1 MKTLDLKGLE
11 RVIANVREEIAAVKP
26 TKAAKLMRFARGII
40 SYTSETNVVY
50 RNTGEMRLPLNVPRG
65 SDSHERV
72 FDFSGNKD
80 CVDVG
85 DINLTNDVEAGK
97 VIVNTTAN
105 TITVVDCLATSNILR
120 VRLKGALADFPF
132 VYFDER
138 GVLRF
143 ALTAPGE
150 TILQPPSL
158 LGNVSRLNYLS
169 PGLTVQTVMGI
180 ECKNLTGQYVDIN
193 LFFKRLFGD
202 AKIQIQK
209 LRNRK
214 SYTQEMHDGTYNR
227 IYRRSAYFRNYH
239 ADFGGGSDIGNV
251 VAQGYRNPE
260 GVWRVRRIGCKKKKS
275 PWIILRIYHN
285 GKIRIMDS
293 EK

>member
-11 RVIANVREEIAAVKP
+11 RVVANIREEIAAVKP
-26 TKAAKLMRFARGII
+26 KKAAKPMRFARGII
-40 SYTSETNVVY
+40 SYTSEPNVVY
-50 RNTGEMRLPLNVPRG
+50 RNTGEMRLPLNIHKG
-65 SDSHERV
+65 SDMTTPHERV
-72 FDFSGNKD
+72 FDFSANKD

-85 DINLTNDVEAGK
+85 DINLNVGN
-97 VIVNTTAN
+97 VIANTTEN

-158 LGNVSRLNYLS
+158 LGNVSRLNYLL

-180 ECKNLTGQYVDIN
+180 ECENLTGQYVDIN

-214 SYTQEMHDGTYNR
+214 SYRKITQFGNCVQYS
-227 IYRRSAYFRNYH
+227 RRSAYFRNYH